1 MQETAIYINCK
12 RRQGEDSKPLL
23 GNGKRNCRQND
34 EALAPSGT
42 KPKVG
47 KHHSGDQQHQ
57 ARANT
62 AALLSNLKRQAGDSQ
77 SETILCHRYASDFEK
92 QIGGE
97 R

>member
-1 MQETAIYINCK
+1 MQETGIYINCK
-12 RRQGEDSKPLL
+12 RRQGEDSKPVL

-34 EALAPSGT
+34 QAFAPGGT
-42 KPKVG
+42 KQEVCE
-47 KHHSGDQQHQ
+47 HHSGDQQHQ
-57 ARANT
+57 ARTNT
-62 AALLSNLKRQAGDSQ
+62 ATLLGNLNRQPWDSQ